1 MAQTTLDESL
11 ATQKA
16 HATEIKAQKAKAEEL
31 QKAKQEEFVQSC
43 RPLDEMLD
51 SVRDIEG
58 FPIGKDEDIL
68 ALSDAPWYTACPN
81 PYVNEFI
88 KAFGKTYDEETDD
101 YERKPF
107 VSDVSEGKNDPIY
120 NAHSYHTKVPHKAIM
135 KFIEHYTDEGDIVFD
150 GFCGTGMTGV
160 AAQLLNRKAILSD
173 LSPAAT
179 FIAYNYNTPVDV
191 VEFEREA
198 KRILSN
204 VEKECGW
211 MYETLHTDGKTKGR
225 INYTVWSDVFICPY
239 CKQEYVFW
247 EVAVDKEKGKV
258 KKDYGCPNCSATIT
272 KRQCNRFTA
281 IYFDTTI
288 NQEVTQAKQVPV
300 LINYNIGKKRY
311 EKVPDEKDLDLIKQI
326 EESAIPYWFPTN
338 KMPEGYNTK
347 QPEVSHG
354 VTHIYHF
361 YTKRNLWVLSTI
373 YKKINEIKDNIVA
386 NKIYFAFNNVQ
397 QRHCRMNTFRFNVSF
412 PSNITSGTLYIAS
425 LMKETNFFDQFRNKI
440 FRRLSPIFK
449 NDTFSFSNVI
459 IESSNVSS
467 VSVTSNS
474 IDYIFTDPPFGGN
487 LMYSELNFIWEAWL
501 KVFTNNKS
509 EAIINDTQGKG
520 LPEYRDLMIAS
531 FKEMYRILK
540 PNRWIT
546 VEFHN
551 SKASVW
557 NAIQD
562 ALTKAGFIV
571 AQVTV
576 LDKKLGSFKQVTSSG
591 AVKNDLV
598 INAYKPKKH
607 FEEQF
612 LKFAGKGL
620 ERDFIEQHL
629 NHLPVEPNI
638 ERSEQMLFSKM
649 LAHYVQHGYEIKL
662 NAKQFYILLRDNFKL
677 IDGLWFTDVQVT
689 EYDEWKRERGFKAI
703 EEIAKGQQALF
714 VSDENSALMWLK
726 NFLNNP
732 KTYSDILTA
741 FNQVTTNIDD
751 DIPELQALLE
761 TNFIFENGMY
771 RQPLNEKEKEAK
783 EEQSEKELL
792 KAFDKVLIELKTGG
806 KKIKTVRKEA
816 IKVGFT
822 KAYQE
827 KRFKDIIT
835 VADRLNPNIFED
847 NSEIN
852 DFVDIARLKM
862 GDDF

>member
-1 MAQTTLDESL
+1 MAQVTLD
-11 ATQKA
+11 AVT
-16 HATEIKAQKAKAEEL
+16 TAEVTSDDEPTRT
-31 QKAKQEEFVQSC
+31 KQEEFIQSC

-88 KAFGKTYDEETDD
+88 KAFGTPYNEETDD

-107 VSDVSEGKNDPIY
+107 VSDISEGKNDPIY

-160 AAQLLNRKAILSD
+160 AAQLLNRKAIISD
-173 LSPAAT
+173 LSPVAT
-179 FIAYNYNTPVDV
+179 FIAYNYNTAVDV
-191 VEFEREA
+191 NEFESEA
-198 KRILSN
+198 KRILAE

-211 MYETLHTDGKTKGR
+211 MYETVHTDGTKGR
-225 INYTVWSDVFICPY
+225 INYMVWSDVFICPY
-239 CKQEYVFW
+239 CEQEYVFW
-247 EVAVDKEKGKV
+247 DAAVDKEGGKV
-258 KKDYGCPNCSATIT
+258 NKEYACPNCNANVTKRSCTRSTIT
-272 KRQCNRFTA
+272 
-281 IYFDTTI
+281 YFDSAI
-288 NQEVTQAKQVPV
+288 NQQVTQTKQVPV
-300 LINYNIGKKRY
+300 LINYSVGKKRY
-311 EKVPDEKDLDLIKQI
+311 EKAPDEKDLDLIKKI

-338 KMPEGYNTK
+338 KIEKGDKTGEPLRLGI
-347 QPEVSHG
+347 
-354 VTHIYHF
+354 THVHHF
-361 YTKRNLWVLSTI
+361 YTKRNLWILSAI
-373 YKKINEIKDNIVA
+373 KKYCKSYTL
-386 NKIYFAFNNVQ
+386 KLWFNSQLVNLSIQ
-397 QRHCRMNTFRFNVSF
+397 NRYRPGVSF
-412 PSNITSGTLYIAS
+412 PYNPLSGTLYIAS
-425 LMKETNFFDQFRNKI
+425 QISE
-440 FRRLSPIFK
+440 
-449 NDTFSFSNVI
+449 SNVFI
-459 IESSNVSS
+459 AYTNKLKKLINAFKSIDGNTLIGVSS
-467 VSVTSNS
+467 AEYSGIPENF
-474 IDYIFTDPPFGGN
+474 IDYIFTDPPFGSN
-487 LMYSELNFIWEAWL
+487 LMYSELNLIWESWL
-501 KVFTNNKS
+501 KVSTNNSS
-509 EAIINDTQGKG
+509 EAIINKTQFKA
-520 LPEYRDLMIAS
+520 LPEYKELMTSS

-557 NAIQD
+557 SAIQD
-562 ALTKAGFIV
+562 SLTKAGFII
-571 AQVTV
+571 AQVAI
-576 LDKKLGSFKQVTSSG
+576 LNKQQGSFNQVTAAG

-598 INAYKPKKH
+598 INAYKPRQH

-612 LKFAGKGL
+612 LRSAGAGL

-629 NHLPVEPNI
+629 NHLPVKPNI
-638 ERSEQMLFSKM
+638 ERSEQMLYSKM

-662 NAKQFYILLRDNFKL
+662 NAKQFYTLLRDNFKL
-677 IDGLWFTDVQVT
+677 MDGFWFTDGQVT
-689 EYDEWKRERGFKAI
+689 EYDEWKKEQGLQAI
-703 EEIAKGQQALF
+703 EEIAKGQQTLF
-714 VSDENSALMWLK
+714 VSDENSALIWLY

-741 FNQVTTNIDD
+741 YNQVVTNIDD
-751 DIPELQALLE
+751 DIPELQNLLE
-761 TNFIFENGMY
+761 TNFVFESGMY
-771 RQPLNEKEKEAK
+771 RQPLTEKEKEAK

-792 KAFDKVLIELKTGG
+792 RAFDKVLTEAKTGS

-816 IKVGFT
+816 VKLGFT

-835 VADRLNPNIFED
+835 VADRLKPSILED